1 MDGVSYQKRQKEKRM
16 KKVQESCLKRA
27 QRKLVSIN
35 PRPIA
40 FYIIGQRKALC
51 MQRLQIQILCEELN
65 FLHRHPYKISK
76 W

>member
-1 MDGVSYQKRQKEKRM
+1 MDGISYQKRKKEKRM
-16 KKVQESCLKRA
+16 KKVQENCLERV
-27 QRKLVSIN
+27 QGKLVSIN

-51 MQRLQIQILCEELN
+51 IQRLKIQILCEELN
-65 FLHRHPYKISK
+65 ILHRHPYKISK